1 MNQDLLGNQYPPPG
15 FQAEGQVQI
24 GSEGNGNIV
33 PVDEIPTQGSGNA
46 VASGGVYE
54 ALEDKE
60 PTIPEQPG
68 ESPTDY
74 VYVGNKT
81 WRNLQT
87 WIGQLIENATTSN
100 GVTWDSI
107 QGKPAGL
114 ITEEADPTV
123 PTWVKSITQ
132 GQKDALIWLSAKFP
146 RTGLT
151 PGNILVVA
159 QNGDS
164 ITQMPLSDM
173 LVDIIPGLSGFM
185 SGLVSPPSS
194 LVVSQVGFDVRMNW
208 TDIQRRAGYYAVEVR
223 WRVNSGDWTDYV
235 SINTLEFSELSH
247 VWDQANIPPN
257 MTHVGARLRY
267 LRTDNTPSSW
277 IEAQTTYNAN
287 TPTVPETTYEIIGA
301 SVRWWSDGGQVL
313 QTQYEVVPA
322 SVRWWTTET
331 VTPPTTTPIA
341 PNPITVTR
349 FSYNIIDVIVTDN
362 NSGVDQYEYNFRE
375 KLTSTW
381 YTLKADGSL
390 NTNPTGPL
398 LVTFADNISSRLQST
413 AAAYFV
419 GKLIEARV
427 RTWVN
432 GVASP
437 WSLIVGET
445 GVGGADS
452 TTLAKSQRTAK
463 INIVKGVDGLYSD
476 TESDEDGIYRA
487 YYYVT
492 ARPYKD
498 GSGNRKK
505 FENEAFAAGLLIEV
519 SKIFVDPA
527 HFTSWDTLENAMYIA
542 AIVGGNPSW
551 INSYAQQ
558 ELITQ

>member
-1 MNQDLLGNQYPPPG
+1 MPLEAYIPPQGFEPG
-15 FQAEGQVQI
+15 GDVVTGTPAE
-24 GSEGNGNIV
+24 
-33 PVDEIPTQGSGNA
+33 PVYEFDAAPVENSQKA
-46 VASGGVYE
+46 VRSGGLFT
-54 ALEDKE
+54 AFAAKE
-60 PTIPEQPG
+60 PTITAPSTNPDQYVWDG
-68 ESPTDY
+68 EKS
-74 VYVGNKT
+74 
-81 WRNLQT
+81 WRNLLE
-87 WIGQLIENATTSN
+87 WVGQLLEQYQEENGGSID
-100 GVTWDSI
+100 WDDI
-107 QGKPAGL
+107 ANKPTGL

-123 PTWVKSITQ
+123 PAFVKSITQ
-132 GQKDALIWLSAKFP
+132 AQKDALVWFTSKFP

-151 PGNILVVA
+151 PGNVLVVA

-164 ITQMPLSDM
+164 VTHMPLSDM

-194 LVVSQVGFDVRMNW
+194 LVVAQVGFDVRMSW

-235 SINTLEFSELSH
+235 SINTLEFSELAH

-257 MTHVGARLRY
+257 VTHVGARLRY

-277 IEAQTTYNAN
+277 IEAQTTYNN
-287 TPTVPETTYEIIGA
+287 TTPTVPETTYEIVGA

-341 PNPITVTR
+341 PNPITVAR

-375 KLTSTW
+375 KLTTTW

-398 LVTFADNISSRLQST
+398 LVTFADNISSRLMSLADT
-413 AAAYFV
+413 YFV
-419 GKLIEARV
+419 GKQIEARV

-437 WSLIVGET
+437 WSLVVGE
-445 GVGGADS
+445 VGGGGSDF
-452 TTLAKSQRTAK
+452 TTLAKSVRTAK
-463 INIVKGVDGLYSD
+463 INIIKDEDDLYSD
-476 TESDEDGIYRA
+476 TESDEDGIFDA
-487 YYYVT
+487 YYYVNG
-492 ARPYKD
+492 RPYKD

-505 FENEAFAAGLLIEV
+505 FENEAFAPGLLIEV
-519 SKIFVDPA
+519 SKIFVNPA
-527 HFTSWDTLENAMYIA
+527 HFTSWTTLETMMYIA
-542 AIVGGNPSW
+542 AISVGHPEY

-558 ELITQ
+558 NFITD